1 MHRAR
6 GNRNAGRP
14 TALLAAVLLAL
25 PAPARAQAA
34 DDAAAA
40 EVAFQEGNRLMAE
53 GHAEEACPKFAASH
67 RLDPGYGAIYN
78 LGSCYQAIGKTASAW
93 AAFRE
98 AAEWARKRRE
108 TQRYEKATRRAAE
121 LTPVLVKL
129 RIVVPAPPDRLVLT
143 RNGAAVDPALWGTE
157 IPVDPGE
164 YSLTAS
170 APGRQKWA
178 RTVAV
183 VEPGKTIVVEVPA
196 LAEIGPLPVTTTS
209 GSPASARGGLS
220 TQHVLSL
227 GAAGVG
233 ASGLAV
239 GAIFAALATSTWG
252 QARQG
257 HCDEANVC
265 DERGVALHR
274 DAKTMSHVST
284 AGFVAGGAFVA
295 AAVTLWLT
303 APAARDTKTRQSLR
317 AAPFAFAAGGGVLV
331 EGSF

>member
-6 GNRNAGRP
+6 GNRNAGHWL
-14 TALLAAVLLAL
+14 ALLAAVLLAW
-25 PAPARAQAA
+25 PAPARSQAA

-67 RLDPGYGAIYN
+67 RLDPGYGAVYN
-78 LGSCYQAIGKTASAW
+78 LGSCYETLGKTASAW

-98 AAEWARKRRE
+98 AAEWARKNHE
-108 TQRYEKATRRAAE
+108 TQRHQKATRRAAE
-121 LTPVLVKL
+121 LAPALVKL
-129 RIVVPAPPDRLVLT
+129 RIVVPAPPERLVVT
-143 RNGAAVDPALWGTE
+143 RNGAPVDPALWGTE

-164 YSLTAS
+164 YTLAAS
-170 APGRQKWA
+170 APGRQTWT
-178 RTVAV
+178 RTVAL
-183 VEPGKTIVVEVPA
+183 VEPGKTVAVEVPA
-196 LAEIGPLPVTTTS
+196 LVAIAPLPAATGG
-209 GSPASARGGLS
+209 GSPPSARDGLS

-233 ASGLAV
+233 ISGLAV
-239 GAIFAALATSTWG
+239 GGIFAALATSTWG

-265 DERGVALHR
+265 DERGVELHR
-274 DAKTMSHVST
+274 AAKTMSHVST
-284 AGFVAGGAFVA
+284 AGFVAGGALAA

-303 APAARDTKTRQSLR
+303 APAARDTKAKRSLR
-317 AAPFAFAAGGGVLV
+317 AAPFGSAAGGGVLV